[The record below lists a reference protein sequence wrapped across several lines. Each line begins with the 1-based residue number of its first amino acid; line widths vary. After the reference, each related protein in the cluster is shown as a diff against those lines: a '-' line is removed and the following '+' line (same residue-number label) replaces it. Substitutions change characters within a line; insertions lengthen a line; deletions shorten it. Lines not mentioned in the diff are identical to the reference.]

1 MIILKIP
8 KAKTLNATFKKKLK
22 RKKPLFWSKIS
33 FEKEAEEAFLS

>member
-22 RKKPLFWSKIS
+22 RKNVYFDLK
-33 FEKEAEEAFLS
+33 